1 MHATQ
6 AHANGAPKPLA
17 RAAAGHIRR
26 PTRKRALIVNCFI
39 DEYRRTRGSPHRVPR
54 AMGPPFLAG
63 AFAREPWDIRLYN
76 EQYSGPLSE
85 GALLGWP
92 DLLVLTGL
100 TASFDRMMQLTAYAR
115 SRNPKVVVAA
125 GGPAVRALPKRAA
138 EIFDHAC
145 TGDLEE
151 LQEVIREAFGRDY
164 ASDRIVPRFDLPYGR
179 GMIGYVESSRN
190 CNFRCSFCSLTGEG
204 GKYWSYDLDDVR
216 RQIEACGKRQICF
229 IDNNFYGNDRE
240 LFLAK
245 VELCGDLVRRG
256 AIDGW
261 SCLVT
266 GDFFARP
273 ENLERVA
280 RSGCKIL
287 FSGVE
292 SFSRETLQSY
302 NKRHNTIVPQ
312 VEMVRRCLDAGV
324 VFAYGI
330 MLDPTTRRL
339 DDLRGEIEFVV
350 ETPEITLPAY
360 FTLAI
365 PLIGTPY
372 FRECLEDGR
381 FFPNTRLRNL
391 DGVTLTMHPRDPLGE
406 VLAFLEDLPSLRG
419 YRKDAL
425 RHAARFA
432 KRYRGALDPLQLV
445 AALLPTALICTEF
458 AASSPTRLQ
467 LGRPRQT
474 YYGPT
479 EALDPFYTPRFRVE
493 ARFRDH
499 FRPTMITDAE
509 GAPHPDIAA
518 DVAASPPPLSPR
530 LEGAAIH
537 PRANRARPRP
547 SR

>member
-1 MHATQ
+1 MLA
-6 AHANGAPKPLA
+6 APLRRRTIRSRSAASLA
-17 RAAAGHIRR
+17 SPDTRL
-26 PTRKRALIVNCFI
+26 PRKRALIVNCFI

-63 AFAREPWDIRLYN
+63 ALAREAWDIRLYN
-76 EQYSGPLSE
+76 EQYSGPICDDN
-85 GALLGWP
+85 LLGWP

-100 TASFDRMMQLTAYAR
+100 TVAFDRMMHLTAYAR

-125 GGPAVRALPKRAA
+125 GGPPVRALPRRSAA
-138 EIFDHAC
+138 IFDYAC

-151 LQEVIREAFGRDY
+151 LQQVVREAFGRAY
-164 ASDRIVPRFDLPYGR
+164 AADELFPRFDLPYGR

-190 CNFRCSFCSLTGEG
+190 CNFRCSFCSLTGEKG
-204 GKYWSYDLDDVR
+204 SYLTYELDLVR
-216 RQIEACGKRQICF
+216 QQILACGKKQICF
-229 IDNNFYGNDRE
+229 IDNNFYGNDRD
-240 LFLAK
+240 FFDAK
-245 VELCGDLVRRG
+245 VALCRELVEDGT
-256 AIDGW
+256 IDGW

-273 ENLERVA
+273 DNLELVSRA
-280 RSGCKIL
+280 GCKIL

-292 SFSRETLQSY
+292 SFSQEILRRY
-302 NKRHNTIVPQ
+302 NKRQNTIVPQ
-312 VEMVRRCLDAGV
+312 VEMVRGCLEAGV

-350 ETPEITLPAY
+350 GTPEITLPAY

-365 PLIGTPY
+365 PLLGTPY
-372 FRECLEDGR
+372 FRDCLSERR

-391 DGVTLTMHPRDPLGE
+391 DGVTLTMQPRDPVGE
-406 VLAFLEDLPSLRG
+406 VLAFLKDLPSLRG

-432 KRYRGALDPLQLV
+432 KRYRGVLEPLQLV

-467 LGRPRQT
+467 VGRPRQT
-474 YYGPT
+474 YFGPS
-479 EALDPFYTPRFRVE
+479 EPLDPFYTPRFRVE
-493 ARFRDH
+493 ERYRAH
-499 FRPTMITDAE
+499 FRPTMITDAD
-509 GAPHPDIAA
+509 GASHADIAG
-518 DVAASPPPLSPR
+518 DLT
-530 LEGAAIH
+530 G
-537 PRANRARPRP
+537 
-547 SR
+547 